1 VTLVGVVYA
10 DLSLHI
16 PDFRSAERSFQLLTQ
31 VAGRAGRGKVPGL
44 VIIQSLSSGHYV
56 FDFVKEH
63 DFRGFSE
70 KELALREKLKYP
82 PFTRIVSIEIESE
95 HEQHGEIFANSI
107 HKALA
112 RILNKTNVIE
122 ILGPARASLYQ
133 INNRFR
139 RHLILRSYDYRK
151 LHSVLRRLYETPE
164 IKKFSNSKVKLILD
178 VDPVNLM

>member
-1 VTLVGVVYA
+1 MIVQ
-10 DLSLHI
+10 LHKVDWI
-16 PDFRSAERSFQLLTQ
+16 DIQHQFYFRARRF
-31 VAGRAGRGKVPGL
+31 
-44 VIIQSLSSGHYV
+44 

-63 DFRGFSE
+63 DFTGFSE

-95 HEQHGEIFANSI
+95 HEQVGEVFANSI
-107 HKALA
+107 HKALV
-112 RILNKTNVIE
+112 RILKKTNDIE

-151 LHSVLRRLYETPE
+151 LHSVLHRLYETPE

-178 VDPVNLM
+178 IDPVNLMQLKNFRSKN